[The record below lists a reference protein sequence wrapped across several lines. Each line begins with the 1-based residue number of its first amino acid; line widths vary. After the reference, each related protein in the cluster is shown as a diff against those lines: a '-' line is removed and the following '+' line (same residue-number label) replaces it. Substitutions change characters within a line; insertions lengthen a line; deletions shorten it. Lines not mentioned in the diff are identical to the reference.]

1 MRGLKRGRRWTACL
15 LTVVAVFTGLLVTAA
30 PASAATPQCTTYVV
44 VGEGLLPS
52 TSSGVTNCWMLR
64 GNNSDGVWALQV
76 SLNYCYGLNVGP
88 SGPDGDFGGNTFN
101 AVKSVQRYHHIK
113 DDGGYG
119 PQTRSVMWFYPN
131 CN

>member
-1 MRGLKRGRRWTACL
+1 MSDLRRRRGAAWL
-15 LTVVAVFTGLLVTAA
+15 LAVVVVFTGLLVTAA
-30 PASAATPQCTTYVV
+30 PASAATPQCITYTS

-76 SLNYCYGLNVGP
+76 SLNYCYGLYVGP
-88 SGPDGDFGGNTFN
+88 TGPDGDFGGNTFE
-101 AVKSVQRYHHIK
+101 AVKSVQRHHRIRV
-113 DDGGYG
+113 DGGYG
-119 PQTRSVMWFYPN
+119 PETRSVMLFYPR